1 MSCVAME
8 YQLGIWRILKDLG
21 WVLASWLRFGYFP
34 GNPLIEVEG
43 LTKIQMLEVLL
54 RALEDVEVPDL
65 GLAS

>member
-1 MSCVAME
+1 M
-8 YQLGIWRILKDLG
+8 GIWRILKDLG

-54 RALEDVEVPDL
+54 RDLEDVEVPDW